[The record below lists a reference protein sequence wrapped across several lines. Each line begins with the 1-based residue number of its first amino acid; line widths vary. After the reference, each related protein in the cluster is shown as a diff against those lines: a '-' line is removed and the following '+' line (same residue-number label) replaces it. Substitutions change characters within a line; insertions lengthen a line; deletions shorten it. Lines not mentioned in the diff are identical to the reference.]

1 MAVDAHMATAVGRAA
16 GTAAGRAAMLK
27 LWQSLLCST
36 RQSYNVCTASDG
48 LREMPHARCA
58 GRPPWSPLA
67 AAPGAQCG
75 AGWHAH
81 YASKVSSSC
90 ALPFAVWR
98 SGGRRPAPV
107 FADPTSLLPLCLLAL
122 LAAAGHQAQAEQAA
136 PVASGARTPSAAAA
150 STATCRSLVTSLPSL
165 SPNLPAEHAVSKP
178 RQALWQGETLRPAI
192 QAERRNNG
200 GVCGRRCG
208 CVRCDGA
215 AAWRLPAGL
224 LAGPLGGLG
233 GY

>member
-1 MAVDAHMATAVGRAA
+1 
-16 GTAAGRAAMLK
+16 MLK

-136 PVASGARTPSAAAA
+136 PVASGALEAAPVRHAFRRRCLDRRALPRLPRAGHWSPACRRSAPTYPLNMRSANQGKHSGKEKPSGQPSKRSGAITAVCVGGAVAASAAMA
-150 STATCRSLVTSLPSL
+150 
-165 SPNLPAEHAVSKP
+165 
-178 RQALWQGETLRPAI
+178 LRPGGFLRGYLQDRWEDLEAI
-192 QAERRNNG
+192 ELEPG
-200 GVCGRRCG
+200 MKK
-208 CVRCDGA
+208 VR
-215 AAWRLPAGL
+215 
-224 LAGPLGGLG
+224 
-233 GY
+233 